1 MKTSETTAETP
12 PQTAAKPVPNS
23 KLRAVRMGLL
33 MSQDDFARAIRE
45 AGAAAGE
52 PNDASKRLV
61 QRWEAG
67 TTGAPRPVYARALE
81 RVTRLP
87 IDSLGFAPVAL
98 ASVQSDGQG
107 GHDLEPSTAT
117 APVPTATAQTA
128 TRTPNGNYSG
138 IWLSRY
144 EFFSSG
150 RDETF
155 TGLHYVVLLQ
165 HGNKLTVR
173 SLPDASLNP
182 NSPLTMDLTLDGNV
196 VTGTWVE
203 ETATEGYYAG
213 ARYHGAVQMLIE
225 PTGRR
230 MVGKWLGFG
239 KEFDVNT
246 GPWTLEFKDASTNKA
261 ALEKWNVQPEA

>member
-1 MKTSETTAETP
+1 MA
-12 PQTAAKPVPNS
+12 
-23 KLRAVRMGLL
+23 LL
-33 MSQDDFARAIRE
+33 MSQDDLARAIRE
-45 AGAAAGE
+45 AGTAAGE
-52 PNDASKRLV
+52 PNDANKRLV

-67 TTGAPRPVYARALE
+67 TTAAPRPVYARALE
-81 RVTRLP
+81 RVTGLP
-87 IDSLGFAPVAL
+87 IDALGFAPVPMAR
-98 ASVQSDGQG
+98 VSDDGHG
-107 GHDLEPSTAT
+107 GHDLEPSSAT
-117 APVPTATAQTA
+117 SVSSVTPTAQTEA
-128 TRTPNGNYSG
+128 RKPNGNYSG

-150 RDETF
+150 RESTF

-203 ETATEGYYAG
+203 ETASEGYYAG
-213 ARYHGAVQMLIE
+213 ARYHGAIQMLIE

-246 GPWTLEFKDASTNKA
+246 GPWILEFKDANTNKA
-261 ALEKWNVQPEA
+261 ALEKWNVQPDA

>member
-1 MKTSETTAETP
+1 MSAP
-12 PQTAAKPVPNS
+12 NAKF
-23 KLRAVRMGLL
+23 RAVRMGLR
-33 MSQDDFARAIRE
+33 MSQDDMARAIRE

-67 TTGAPRPVYARALE
+67 VTAAPRSVYARALE
-81 RVTRLP
+81 RVTGLP
-87 IDSLGFAPVAL
+87 VDALGFSPVPVVS
-98 ASVQSDGQG
+98 ASADGRG
-107 GHDLEPSTAT
+107 GHDLEPSSAT
-117 APVPTATAQTA
+117 SPRSVVPAFQTER
-128 TRTPNGNYSG
+128 RTSQGNYSG

-150 RDETF
+150 RGSTF
-155 TGLHYVVLLQ
+155 TGLHHVVLLQ

-182 NSPLTMDLTLDGNV
+182 NSPLTMDLTVDGNV

-203 ETATEGYYAG
+203 ETSSVGYYAG

-246 GPWTLEFKDASTNKA
+246 GPWILEFKDANTNKV
-261 ALEKWNVQPEA
+261 ALERWNCQPEA

>member
-1 MKTSETTAETP
+1 MTTAETP

-33 MSQDDFARAIRE
+33 MSQDDFARALRE
-45 AGAAAGE
+45 SGAAVGE

-81 RVTRLP
+81 RVTGLP

-98 ASVQSDGQG
+98 ASVQSDGRG
-107 GHDLEPSTAT
+107 GHDLEPSSAT
-117 APVPTATAQTA
+117 APSSGTPVTQTA
-128 TRTPNGNYSG
+128 TRTPSGNYSG

-155 TGLHYVVLLQ
+155 TGLHCVVLLQ

-213 ARYHGAVQMLIE
+213 ARYHGAIQMLIE

-246 GPWTLEFKDASTNKA
+246 GPWILEFKDASTNKA
-261 ALEKWNVQPEA
+261 ALEKWNVRPEA

>member
-1 MKTSETTAETP
+1 MTTPKTAV
-12 PQTAAKPVPNS
+12 KPVPNA

-33 MSQDDFARAIRE
+33 MSQDDLARAIRE
-45 AGAAAGE
+45 AGAAVGE

-81 RVTRLP
+81 RVTGLP

-107 GHDLEPSTAT
+107 GHDLEPSSAT
-117 APVPTATAQTA
+117 APSSTTQTAQTA

-246 GPWTLEFKDASTNKA
+246 GPWILEFKDASTNKA
-261 ALEKWNVQPEA
+261 ALEKWNIRPEA